1 MPLTQ
6 TTACSSSRTVAPIW
20 IRNCTTVSSRAFSL
34 VRRRC
39 CPRPSFLAMV
49 AAVRG
54 RSRDEDGRRDR
65 RAVRIRREDTMARRM
80 ISSLLLLLAIGP
92 AACSKWALERSGC
105 EWPDERGESIDPR
118 SPAQQQHLRDD
129 AETAEKL
136 A

>member
-1 MPLTQ
+1 
-6 TTACSSSRTVAPIW
+6 
-20 IRNCTTVSSRAFSL
+20 
-34 VRRRC
+34 
-39 CPRPSFLAMV
+39 
-49 AAVRG
+49 
-54 RSRDEDGRRDR
+54 
-65 RAVRIRREDTMARRM
+65 M

-136 A
+136 AVRYAHKREGLEQMGDHRRATEQCEAVLFDSIARVHHVTPQQVRQALRRQNDTPF